1 MCIQILK
8 LCYMLEPLINWVLN
22 LLSASLTEGN
32 EWLLMM
38 PLDSIFLAYQEI
50 KWACELQQSTLAFIW
65 TKQAVKEAQSGQLV
79 D

>member
-50 KWACELQQSTLAFIW
+50 K
-65 TKQAVKEAQSGQLV
+65 
-79 D
+79 